1 MISEVGGSRTE
12 EVIEQMDQREREIVR
27 SWEASRI
34 DGWQYWGAEGQ
45 LLGLYET

>member
-34 DGWQYWGAEGQ
+34 DGWQYWAEGQ
-45 LLGLYET
+45 LLGLNET